1 MKMAERAQR
10 KAQRSVRAS
19 LRRGLSRPFFQT
31 DHTKDCVA
39 TEDGDEPSVSGLIGE
54 PCVEAKSPG
63 GRTAS
68 RDIRTNSTNISATLE
83 RAGAW
88 TLDPPWSRGD
98 LSRDC
103 AAAAAEDPDASRS
116 CAEPDNG
123 GTAQRGLRA
132 PCCSF
137 GSAGQPR
144 VGLGAEPP
152 ARSLRCNKS
161 GLDHNRC
168 RRAPAHGKPRIER
181 SAPVL
186 RP

>member
-1 MKMAERAQR
+1 MAER
-10 KAQRSVRAS
+10 AQRSVRAS

-88 TLDPPWSRGD
+88 TLDPPWARGD

-103 AAAAAEDPDASRS
+103 AAAAAEDLMR
-116 CAEPDNG
+116 
-123 GTAQRGLRA
+123 
-132 PCCSF
+132 
-137 GSAGQPR
+137 
-144 VGLGAEPP
+144 
-152 ARSLRCNKS
+152 
-161 GLDHNRC
+161 H
-168 RRAPAHGKPRIER
+168 APAPSPITAGPL
-181 SAPVL
+181 SVGCAPLAAPLVAPASL
-186 RP
+186 ALA

>member
-68 RDIRTNSTNISATLE
+68 RDIRTNSTNNSVALE
-83 RAGAW
+83 CAGAW
-88 TLDPPWSRGD
+88 LLDRPSPPGELR
-98 LSRDC
+98 RDR
-103 AAAAAEDPDASRS
+103 AAVAAEDPDASRS
-116 CAEPDNG
+116 GAEPGNG
-123 GTAQRGLRA
+123 ETARRGLRA
-132 PCCSF
+132 LCWSF

-144 VGLGAEPP
+144 VGFAAEPP

-168 RRAPAHGKPRIER
+168 R
-181 SAPVL
+181 
-186 RP
+186 